1 MESNMQIFQNE
12 INDGIAD
19 QISASASIAYAS
31 VAEPYTGSNT
41 NTLKGIKTI
50 ASIDDSDLYYVQSIL
65 VSSSWNKNDD
75 IFDKAE
81 IWLAKD
87 TPEDKPTNLE
97 HDENIII
104 GHITSNWP
112 IDDNGQILDNETTLA
127 SLPNKYHIL
136 TGSVIYRG
144 FSNTALK
151 ERAEKLIAE
160 IEAGTKY
167 VSMECFF
174 KGFDYGLTNKMTG
187 SYEIL
192 TRDEKTS
199 YLTKFLRS
207 YGGAGEHENYK
218 VGRVLRNITFSG
230 KGFVDK
236 PANLDSII
244 FTKNLIDSKKTN
256 LEIEKNNDFNK
267 SGVFISQSSTQSE
280 NNTMSLENDIAEIKA
295 KLEANVNID
304 ELQAANIQLKND
316 IAALS
321 QNESGAKAELEK
333 TISDLKDSLTQKD
346 NEIQTK
352 DQTIAQKIQELDAAN
367 EVIAAYKSKEEEM
380 MKKEKKMKRV
390 AQLLEKGVDNETAMS
405 TTDKFESIDDEA
417 FEAVVLLAGKMP
429 PFLKEKME
437 EKMEE
442 DKKSKKKA
450 SEEIVD
456 PEVLDNVEVTEEVNL
471 GIGGE
476 VESEVDSTRAA
487 LVEFVRSRLSKSTK

>member
-1 MESNMQIFQNE
+1 
-12 INDGIAD
+12 
-19 QISASASIAYAS
+19 
-31 VAEPYTGSNT
+31 
-41 NTLKGIKTI
+41 
-50 ASIDDSDLYYVQSIL
+50 
-65 VSSSWNKNDD
+65 
-75 IFDKAE
+75 
-81 IWLAKD
+81 
-87 TPEDKPTNLE
+87 
-97 HDENIII
+97 
-104 GHITSNWP
+104 
-112 IDDNGQILDNETTLA
+112 
-127 SLPNKYHIL
+127 
-136 TGSVIYRG
+136 
-144 FSNTALK
+144 
-151 ERAEKLIAE
+151 
-160 IEAGTKY
+160 
-167 VSMECFF
+167 
-174 KGFDYGLTNKMTG
+174 
-187 SYEIL
+187 
-192 TRDEKTS
+192 
-199 YLTKFLRS
+199 
-207 YGGAGEHENYK
+207 
-218 VGRVLRNITFSG
+218 
-230 KGFVDK
+230 
-236 PANLDSII
+236 
-244 FTKNLIDSKKTN
+244 
-256 LEIEKNNDFNK
+256 
-267 SGVFISQSSTQSE
+267 
-280 NNTMSLENDIAEIKA
+280 MSLENDIAEIKA

-429 PFLKEKME
+429 PWLEKIKKGDDKED
-437 EKMEE
+437 
-442 DKKSKKKA
+442 DKKTKEKKKA
-450 SEEIVD
+450 SEEIAD

>member
-1 MESNMQIFQNE
+1 MQIFQNE
-12 INDGIAD
+12 INDGLAE

-31 VAEPYTGSNT
+31 VAEPCGSSDVN
-41 NTLKGIKTI
+41 NKFKEIKTL
-50 ASIDDSDLYYVQSIL
+50 ASINDNDLYYVQSIL

-97 HDENIII
+97 HDESVII

-112 IDDNGQILDNETTLA
+112 ISDNGEILDPNTDLA
-127 SLPNKYHIL
+127 LLPEKYHIL

-144 FSNTALK
+144 FSNPVLK

-160 IEAGTKY
+160 IEAGSKY

-174 KGFDYGLTNKMTG
+174 KGFDYGLIDKSNG
-187 SYEIL
+187 SYKIL
-192 TRDEKTS
+192 ERNENTS

-207 YGGAGEHENYK
+207 YGGVGEHENYK
-218 VGRVLRNITFSG
+218 IGRVLRNITFSG

-244 FTKNLIDSKKTN
+244 FTKNLIDNQKTN

-267 SGVFISQSSTQSE
+267 SGVFISQSSTKSE

-295 KLEANVNID
+295 KLETSASI
-304 ELQAANIQLKND
+304 EQLQAANVQLKD
-316 IAALS
+316 ELAALA

-333 TISDLKDSLTQKD
+333 TISDLKDALVQKD
-346 NEIQTK
+346 TEIQNR
-352 DQTIAQKIQELDAAN
+352 DQTITQQAQELETAN
-367 EVIAAYKSKEEEM
+367 EIIAAYKSKEAEM
-380 MKKEKKMKRV
+380 MKKEKKMKRM
-390 AQLLEKGVDNETAMS
+390 ATLIEAGLDNETATS
-405 TTDKFESIDDEA
+405 TTDKFEAIDDDA
-417 FEAVVLLAGKMP
+417 FEAMAALFAAMKP
-429 PFLKEKME
+429 KKE
-437 EKMEE
+437 EKKEEMMME
-442 DKKSKKKA
+442 KKKA
-450 SEEIVD
+450 SEEIAD
-456 PEVLDNVEVTEEVNL
+456 PEVLDNVEVAEEVNL

>member
-41 NTLKGIKTI
+41 NTLKDIKTI

-112 IDDNGQILDNETTLA
+112 INDDGQILDNETTLA

-144 FSNTALK
+144 FSNQALK

-174 KGFDYGLTNKMTG
+174 KGFDYGLINKTTG

-199 YLTKFLRS
+199 YLTKFLRA
-207 YGGAGEHENYK
+207 YGGVGEHENYK

-304 ELQAANIQLKND
+304 ELQAANVQLKND
-316 IAALS
+316 IAALA

-352 DQTIAQKIQELDAAN
+352 DQTIAQKTQELDAAN

-380 MKKEKKMKRV
+380 MKKEKKMKRM
-390 AQLLEKGVDNETAMS
+390 ATLLEAGLDNETAMS
-405 TTDKFESIDDEA
+405 TTDKFEAIDDDA
-417 FEAVVLLAGKMP
+417 FEAMATIFAAMKP
-429 PFLKEKME
+429 KKT
-437 EKMEE
+437 E
-442 DKKSKKKA
+442 DKVVKEEMVEKKKA
-450 SEEIVD
+450 SEEIAD

>member
-1 MESNMQIFQNE
+1 MQIFQNE
-12 INDGIAD
+12 LDDGLAE

-31 VAEPYTGSNT
+31 VAEPYTGSNSSS
-41 NTLKGIKTI
+41 LKNLKTT

-81 IWLAKD
+81 IWMAKD

-97 HDENIII
+97 HDESIII

-112 IDDNGQILDNETTLA
+112 ISDDGSILAPET
-127 SLPNKYHIL
+127 SLEALPDKYHIL

-144 FSNTALK
+144 FSNPVLK

-160 IEAGTKY
+160 IENGTKY

-174 KGFDYGLTNKMTG
+174 KGFDYGLIDKTTG
-187 SYEIL
+187 SYKIL
-192 TRDEKTS
+192 ARDEKTS
-199 YLTKFLRS
+199 YLTKFLRA
-207 YGGAGEHENYK
+207 YGGMGEHDNYK
-218 VGRVLRNITFSG
+218 IGRVLRNITFSG

-244 FTKNLIDSKKTN
+244 FTKNLIDSQKTN

-295 KLEANVNID
+295 KLEASANVD
-304 ELQAANIQLKND
+304 ELQAANVQLKNEL
-316 IAALS
+316 AALA

-346 NEIQTK
+346 NEIQLR
-352 DQTIAQKIQELDAAN
+352 DQTIAQKTQELETAN
-367 EVIAAYKSKEEEM
+367 EIIAAYKSKEEEM
-380 MKKEKKMKRV
+380 MKKEKKMKRM
-390 AQLLEKGVDNETAMS
+390 ATLLEAGLDNETATS
-405 TTDKFESIDDEA
+405 TTDKFEAIDDAA
-417 FEAVVLLAGKMP
+417 FEAMAAIFAAMKP
-429 PFLKEKME
+429 KKE
-437 EKMEE
+437 EKE
-442 DKKSKKKA
+442 DKEEMVEKKKA
-450 SEEIVD
+450 SEEIAD
-456 PEVLDNVEVTEEVNL
+456 PEVLENVEVTEEVNL